1 MYRQF
6 RKLSVAALVAATASS
21 FYAAGAQARALA
33 DPAPPPVA
41 TADNSEPYGSNTWVN
56 APKEDAKASKLL
68 RIDLQNQRHVA
79 GSWAATGAT
88 IASFHGRRVD
98 PEAFCAKAFDSA
110 KCDVKKSQAAKLD
123 RMQAGF
129 RRLGIASG
137 RLVDGPI
144 SFDEIK
150 AEVDA
155 GRPVA
160 VRVNWTVGGGHMLP
174 IYGYDAAKK
183 WVYWGDPWPSADNY
197 QWASFDYLVANDLW
211 IMTGAITH
219 IGERAVT

>member
-1 MYRQF
+1 MNRQF
-6 RKLSVAALVAATASS
+6 RKLGVAAVIAATAFS
-21 FYAAGAQARALA
+21 FQAAGARARALSA
-33 DPAPPPVA
+33 PSPPPA
-41 TADNSEPYGSNTWVN
+41 TVDSAEPYGSNTWVD
-56 APKEDAKASKLL
+56 APKEDAAQSKLL

-88 IASFHGRRVD
+88 IATFDGRKVD
-98 PEAFCAKAFDSA
+98 PNVFCAKAFSEA
-110 KCDVKKSQAAKLD
+110 KCDVPKSQAAKLD

-129 RRLGIASG
+129 RQLGIAPG

-150 AEVDA
+150 AEIDV

-174 IYGYDAAKK
+174 VYGYDAKKK
-183 WVYWGDPWPSADNY
+183 WVYWGDPWPTADNY

-211 IMTGAITH
+211 VMTGAITH
-219 IGERAVT
+219 IGERAAT